1 MISTDHIQP
10 DDLYLFALQLLPEAE
25 MRAAIQHLKQCT
37 ICRTQV
43 AEIQGDLA
51 MYACS
56 TEIKTPPPESRERF
70 LRQVEIEKKLVPID
84 RKEPVA
90 VKEPAPRTEAA
101 VEPMLTPRNSRMFQM
116 DLPEE
121 RPKRRIAP
129 FMAWTGWAV
138 AASAAVFAGMQYQQ
152 RIADEHS
159 IEVESAKVSD
169 ITAQTAQAK
178 KLMQTLTDANA
189 MQVSLHVP
197 LTPGATPKLDPEAHA
212 TYVPGRGS
220 LVFVASHLDPLPPS
234 KTYEL
239 WLLPSEP
246 GKAPIPAGLFK
257 PDANGNATVVMPPLP
272 KEVAAKGFGVTVEAD
287 GGSQTPTAPIVLAGM

>member
-1 MISTDHIQP
+1 MTNANHIQQ
-10 DDLYLFALQLLPEAE
+10 DDLYLFALQLLPESE
-25 MRAAIQHLKQCT
+25 MQTIAQHLKQCAV
-37 ICRTQV
+37 CRAAVGEVQGDMATYALSTEMKAPPAEARERLMRQV
-43 AEIQGDLA
+43 A
-51 MYACS
+51 
-56 TEIKTPPPESRERF
+56 
-70 LRQVEIEKKLVPID
+70 IEKKVVAID
-84 RKEPVA
+84 RKEPVVA
-90 VKEPAPRTEAA
+90 SREPV
-101 VEPMLTPRNSRMFQM
+101 VEPILTPRNSRMFQM
-116 DLPEE
+116 DAAEE
-121 RPKRRIAP
+121 RPRRRIAP
-129 FMAWTGWAV
+129 FMAWTGWLA
-138 AASAAVFAGMQYQQ
+138 AASAAVFAFMQFQH
-152 RIADEHS
+152 RMLDEQLLS
-159 IEVESAKVSD
+159 TESAQVNE

-197 LTPGATPKLDPEAHA
+197 LTAGAPPKLDPEGHA
-212 TYVPGRGS
+212 TYVPGKGS
-220 LVFVASHLDPLPPS
+220 LVFVASHLDPLPPA

>member
-1 MISTDHIQP
+1 MTSANHIQQ
-10 DDLYLFALQLLPEAE
+10 DDLYLFALQLLPEPE
-25 MRAAIQHLKQCT
+25 MQAAAQHLKQCPV
-37 ICRTQV
+37 CRAGV
-43 AEIQGDLA
+43 GEVQGDLA
-51 MYACS
+51 MYAWS
-56 TEIKTPPPESRERF
+56 TEMKAPSAEARER
-70 LRQVEIEKKLVPID
+70 LMRQVAIEKKVVPID
-84 RKEPVA
+84 RKESVA
-90 VKEPAPRTEAA
+90 VPEPV

-116 DLPEE
+116 EASEE

-152 RIADEHS
+152 RQADEQAIS
-159 IEVESAKVSD
+159 TESAKVSE

-197 LTPGATPKLDPEAHA
+197 LTAGAVPKLDPEAHA
-212 TYVPGRGS
+212 TYVPGKGS
-220 LVFVASHLDPLPPS
+220 LVFVASHLDPLPPE